1 MTAPPA
7 FMSMRE
13 YVSRLGDVGFWRP
26 YIAEILARHGLTGTG
41 RNLAAGYNATFP
53 TFVTD
58 NIALKL
64 FGYFGAW
71 HESHRSER
79 AAHALIATDPKI
91 VAPRLL
97 ANGSLIEN
105 VEADWPYLM
114 SERVSGVPWWRA
126 DLSATQD
133 ISVAFDVGRQVQRV
147 HRLRSSEETANGTG
161 QASEIV
167 AAARHSSLPSHLI
180 EQIEEYLARL
190 GPFDRVFVHGDLVDN
205 HVYVR
210 NGRLAGIIDWGDA
223 TMTDRHYEIAKLYFG
238 AFDCNKDL
246 LRVFLDASEWP
257 VAEDFA
263 FKALGLALRR
273 QASGLA
279 QHFTFDVFHT
289 LFASNRLKGIG
300 TLDDLAIELFA
311 V

>member
-1 MTAPPA
+1 M
-7 FMSMRE
+7 
-13 YVSRLGDVGFWRP
+13 SRLSDVDFWRP
-26 YIAEILARHGLTGTG
+26 YATEILARHGLGGTG
-41 RNLAAGYNATFP
+41 RNLVAGYNATFP
-53 TFVTD
+53 TFVTGD
-58 NIALKL
+58 LALKL
-64 FGYFGAW
+64 FGFFGAW
-71 HESHRSER
+71 RESHRAER
-79 AAHALIATDPKI
+79 AAHALIAADTRI
-91 VAPRLL
+91 AAPRLL
-97 ANGSLIEN
+97 ADGNLFEN
-105 VEADWPYLM
+105 VEAHWPYLIT
-114 SERVSGVPWWRA
+114 ERVFGVPWWRA
-126 DLSATQD
+126 DLSAKQH

-147 HRLRSSEETANGTG
+147 HRLRSSEETANRIW

-180 EQIEEYLARL
+180 GQIEEYLARL
-190 GPFDRVFVHGDLVDN
+190 GPFDCVFVHGDLVDN

-223 TMTDRHYEIAKLYFG
+223 TMIDRHYELAKLYFG

-289 LFASNRLKGIG
+289 LFASNRLRGIG

>member
-1 MTAPPA
+1 M
-7 FMSMRE
+7 
-13 YVSRLGDVGFWRP
+13 GDVGFWRP
-26 YIAEILARHGLTGTG
+26 YITEILARHGLAGTG
-41 RNLAAGYNATFP
+41 RNLVAGYNATFP
-53 TFVTD
+53 AFVTGD
-58 NIALKL
+58 LALKL
-64 FGYFGAW
+64 FGYFRAW
-71 HESHRSER
+71 RESHRAER

-91 VAPRLL
+91 AAPRLL
-97 ANGSLIEN
+97 ADGNLCEN
-105 VEADWPYLM
+105 VEAPWPYLIT
-114 SERVSGVPWWRA
+114 ERVSGVPWWRA
-126 DLSATQD
+126 DLSATQH
-133 ISVAFDVGRQVQRV
+133 ISVAFDVERQVHRV
-147 HRLRSSEETANGTG
+147 HRLRSSEVTANGTW

-190 GPFDRVFVHGDLVDN
+190 GPFDCVFVHGDLVDN

-223 TMTDRHYEIAKLYFG
+223 TMTDRHYELAKLYFG
-238 AFDCNKDL
+238 ALDCNKDL

-273 QASGLA
+273 QASGQA

-289 LFASNRLKGIG
+289 LFASKRLKGIG